1 MDVLDKYK
9 KAWENQPEDSQK
21 VSRDE
26 IFKMTHARSSSIVKW
41 IFIIGLLEVIILNL
55 SYFFFD
61 MEKVNQEYKQLG
73 LENFMLYTM
82 IVLYSV
88 ILYFLFKFYMN
99 YKSIS
104 VIDNTKE
111 LMSKILKT
119 RKTVKYYVLF
129 NLGSLIPIVTVIL
142 TATIIQNKKGLST
155 NDIIY
160 YILLIIIVCIVMLSV
175 LWAFYQL
182 LYGILLRKLNRNY
195 KELAKLGELN

>member
-61 MEKVNQEYKQLG
+61 MEKVNEQYKQLG

-88 ILYFLFKFYMN
+88 IVYFLFKFYMN

-111 LMSKILKT
+111 LMSKILRT

-142 TATIIQNKKGLST
+142 IASIIQNKEGLST

-160 YILLIIIVCIVMLSV
+160 YILLIIIVCIFMISI

>member
-88 ILYFLFKFYMN
+88 ILYFLFRFYMN